1 MKRFKSRALSLLLT
15 LAMLVGMLP
24 TTTLA
29 TDSELDNLVYKNN
42 LDTYI
47 MPLAGD
53 EPIEISTA
61 EDLKQLASAAEGSHF
76 VLAADITLPADWEP
90 IEFAG
95 VLNGNGYTITLTGNP
110 VFKNLNSGSI
120 ISNLILAGA
129 VTSGSTHISSL
140 TSNNCG
146 GTVRDRKSV
155 V

>member
-24 TTTLA
+24 TTALA

-61 EDLKQLASAAEGSHF
+61 EDLKQLASAAEGSQF
-76 VLAADITLPADWEP
+76 VLAADITLQADWEP
-90 IEFAG
+90 I
-95 VLNGNGYTITLTGNP
+95 
-110 VFKNLNSGSI
+110 
-120 ISNLILAGA
+120 
-129 VTSGSTHISSL
+129 
-140 TSNNCG
+140 
-146 GTVRDRKSV
+146 
-155 V
+155 